1 MIKTGFIKVIYLS
14 DLKTTKKKIDC
25 ELVQVHLYLFS
36 SSKIAKLQKLLIK
49 IFTLFSYNKII
60 QTVCDRVIFDLGY
73 TVKLIHIISV

>member
-1 MIKTGFIKVIYLS
+1 MIKTGFIKVTYLS

-60 QTVCDRVIFDLGY
+60 QTLCDRVIFDLGY
-73 TVKLIHIISV
+73 TV